1 MLNHYII
8 HYIIH
13 YTTLHYI
20 ESDKMTGFGAV
31 AHAKADALL
40 PKLQNEAPPRAEL
53 VITADQVIGYGG
65 EVREKPV
72 SPAQAKEFLQSYG
85 ATGTPAECITGVVV
99 SCVASGERFGG
110 VDVAWQ
116 HWLPIPDDVADAV
129 VAKGDIMGCAG
140 SFMVDEPLLEPF
152 QGRREGE
159 IESVEGMPISLTRDL
174 LLKAAEAM
182 RKHNEQASS

>member
-1 MLNHYII
+1 ML
-8 HYIIH
+8 
-13 YTTLHYI
+13 L
-20 ESDKMTGFGAV
+20 AV

-40 PKLQNEAPPRAEL
+40 PKLQSEAPPRAQL
-53 VITADQVIGYGG
+53 VITADQVIGFGG
-65 EVREKPV
+65 EIREKPS
-72 SPAQAKEFLQSYG
+72 SPEQAKEFLQSYG
-85 ATGTPAECITGVVV
+85 ASGTPAECVTAVVV

-129 VAKGDIMGCAG
+129 IAKGDVMRCAG

-152 QGRREGE
+152 QGERVGE
-159 IESVEGMPISLTRDL
+159 MESVEGMPISLTRSL

-182 RKHNEQASS
+182 ENRTS